1 MPAATALPDVTAAVI
16 TYLRAAPAVAAL
28 VGTKISAR
36 RQAAWGLP
44 AYAVLVEGGRGGAG
58 EWGGLPLQRER
69 FDLTCYGPDDRT
81 AHLLWRTVH
90 YALLPPIGSGRL
102 AGFTAAGT
110 SVVTIEQEG
119 GPLRLVD
126 PETSWPYTVA
136 SYQFTYASEPAA

>member
-1 MPAATALPDVTAAVI
+1 V
-16 TYLRAAPAVAAL
+16 
-28 VGTKISAR
+28 
-36 RQAAWGLP
+36 
-44 AYAVLVEGGRGGAG
+44 
-58 EWGGLPLQRER
+58 
-69 FDLTCYGPDDRT
+69 
-81 AHLLWRTVH
+81 RTVH